1 MARPIWNGTLSFGL
15 LHVPVSLMPGERRSD
30 LSFRMLDSRDN
41 SPIRYE
47 RVNAE
52 TGDEV
57 PWAQI
62 VKAFEYDKGNYVVL
76 EEDDLR
82 EAAAEG
88 RESVDVEGFVAVG
101 DITPQYFEKPYVLVP
116 GRKAEKGYVLL
127 REALAQTGRI
137 GIARV
142 VIRTRQYLAAVMP
155 QGTAILL
162 ILLRFP
168 QELVPMDEY
177 RLPEGELSDY
187 RIVGREMDMARE
199 LIESMTTPW
208 RPEDHRDEFRER
220 LVAVID
226 KRLKASGVEQL
237 AEETIPTRSDAAT
250 NVVDFVSLLE
260 QSIKD
265 KRRTP
270 AGSSG
275 SGKAAKKTARKT
287 AAASKSAGKATSKSA
302 RKSSAKGT
310 AQTKAKTRT
319 KSKAAAKKTAS
330 RSKTAAKGA
339 ARKKA

>member
-15 LHVPVSLMPGERRSD
+15 LHVPVALMPGERRND

-52 TGDEV
+52 TGEEV
-57 PWAQI
+57 PWGEV
-62 VKAFEYDKGNYVVL
+62 VKAFEYDKGSYVVL

-82 EAAAEG
+82 EAAPKG
-88 RESVDVEGFVAVG
+88 RESVDVEGFIAA
-101 DITPQYFEKPYVLVP
+101 DDLAPQYFEKPYVLVP

-127 REALAQTGRI
+127 REALAATGRI

-155 QGTAILL
+155 QGMAIVLM
-162 ILLRFP
+162 LLRFP

-177 RLPEGELSDY
+177 TLPEGELADY
-187 RIVGREMDMARE
+187 RIAEREMAMARE
-199 LIESMTTPW
+199 LIESMTVPW
-208 RPEDHRDEFRER
+208 QPEDHRDEFRER
-220 LVAVID
+220 LAGVIR
-226 KRLKASGVEQL
+226 KRLKASGGEQVT
-237 AEETIPTRSDAAT
+237 EEEEAPARADAAT

-265 KRRTP
+265 NRRTP
-270 AGSSG
+270 ARKSG
-275 SGKAAKKTARKT
+275 SGPASKKTAAKKSGKKAASKTAKATKTSKASKATKAGKAAK
-287 AAASKSAGKATSKSA
+287 AAGKRAGKSAPT
-302 RKSSAKGT
+302 
-310 AQTKAKTRT
+310 
-319 KSKAAAKKTAS
+319 
-330 RSKTAAKGA
+330 KGA

>member
-15 LHVPVSLMPGERRSD
+15 LHVPVALMPGERRND

-52 TGDEV
+52 TGEEV
-57 PWAQI
+57 PWGEV
-62 VKAFEYDKGNYVVL
+62 VKAFEYDKGSYVVL

-82 EAAAEG
+82 EAAPKG
-88 RESVDVEGFVAVG
+88 RESVDVEGFIAA
-101 DITPQYFEKPYVLVP
+101 DDLAPQYFEKPYVLVP

-127 REALAQTGRI
+127 REALAATGRI

-155 QGTAILL
+155 QGTAIVLM
-162 ILLRFP
+162 LLRFP

-177 RLPEGELSDY
+177 TLPEGELADY
-187 RIVGREMDMARE
+187 RIAEREMAMARE
-199 LIESMTTPW
+199 LIESMTVPW
-208 RPEDHRDEFRER
+208 QPEDHRDEFRER
-220 LVAVID
+220 LAGVIR
-226 KRLKASGVEQL
+226 KRLKASGVEQV
-237 AEETIPTRSDAAT
+237 AEKEAPARADAAT

-265 KRRTP
+265 NRRTP
-270 AGSSG
+270 ARKSG
-275 SGKAAKKTARKT
+275 SGPASKKTAAKKSGKKAASKTAKATKTSKASKATKAGKAAKA
-287 AAASKSAGKATSKSA
+287 AGKPAS
-302 RKSSAKGT
+302 
-310 AQTKAKTRT
+310 TR
-319 KSKAAAKKTAS
+319 
-330 RSKTAAKGA
+330 RA

>member
-15 LHVPVSLMPGERRSD
+15 LHVPVSLMPGERRND

-41 SPIRYE
+41 TPIRYE

-52 TGDEV
+52 TGEEV
-57 PWAQI
+57 PWAQV
-62 VKAFEYDKGNYVVL
+62 VKAFEYDKGSYVVL

-82 EAAAEG
+82 EAAPEG
-88 RESVDVEGFVAVG
+88 RESIDMEGFIVAG
-101 DITPQYFEKPYVLVP
+101 ELPTQYFEKPYVLVP

-127 REALAQTGRI
+127 REALATTGRI

-155 QGTAILL
+155 QGAAILL
-162 ILLRFP
+162 MLLRFP

-177 RLPEGELSDY
+177 RLPEGELADY

-199 LIESMTTPW
+199 LIESMTVPW
-208 RPEDHRDEFRER
+208 KPEDYRDEFRER
-220 LVAVID
+220 LAGVIR
-226 KRLKASGVEQL
+226 KRLKASGAEQVVEEP
-237 AEETIPTRSDAAT
+237 APAPADAAT

-265 KRRTP
+265 NRRTP
-270 AGSSG
+270 ARGSRSG
-275 SGKAAKKTARKT
+275 KGAAKATKTAGKKAARKAAPTRSGKAAG
-287 AAASKSAGKATSKSA
+287 SA
-302 RKSSAKGT
+302 
-310 AQTKAKTRT
+310 
-319 KSKAAAKKTAS
+319 AAAKPD
-330 RSKTAAKGA
+330 RAAKAGKKAAPDKGRARA